1 MGERVPTLANVVL
14 LASARVAV
22 TSATGWRFR
31 ALAVEYQEARPL
43 DVAFPRQPALD
54 ARSYARGPGLPPPFE
69 GRCQMLFYVAWKARA
84 GQGPVEAEAGLAAF
98 ARWKAPVGMEF
109 KGFYA
114 RADGG
119 GFCLCEAGS
128 AEVMFEV
135 TAPWA
140 GVYLDYDIVP
150 IVEIEKGVELLNKAI
165 AFRKG

>member
-1 MGERVPTLANVVL
+1 
-14 LASARVAV
+14 
-22 TSATGWRFR
+22 
-31 ALAVEYQEARPL
+31 
-43 DVAFPRQPALD
+43 
-54 ARSYARGPGLPPPFE
+54 
-69 GRCQMLFYVAWKARA
+69 MLFYVSWKARA

-98 ARWKAPVGMEF
+98 ARWKPPTGLEF

-119 GFCLCEAGS
+119 GFAICEASS
-128 AEVMFEV
+128 AEAIFEG

-140 GVYLDYDIVP
+140 GVYLDYEIVP